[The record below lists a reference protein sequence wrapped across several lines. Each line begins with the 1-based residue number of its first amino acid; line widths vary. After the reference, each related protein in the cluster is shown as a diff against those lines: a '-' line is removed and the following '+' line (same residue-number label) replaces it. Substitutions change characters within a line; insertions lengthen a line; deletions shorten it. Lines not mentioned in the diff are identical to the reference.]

1 MGMDKLVTSKD
12 YPDPRPDETLQEY
25 LPKYTRWLTKELYSR
40 TAFAINFLLSVVND
54 GFFEFKLDDQVA
66 GEDGNWRINVNGAD
80 LRLEHLES
88 GTWVH
93 RGFIYKG
100 S

>member
-1 MGMDKLVTSKD
+1 MDKLVQNKE
-12 YPDPRPDETLQEY
+12 YPDPKPDETLEEY
-25 LPKYTRWLTKELYSR
+25 MPRYTRWITKELYSR
-40 TAFAINFLLSVVND
+40 MAFAINFLLSISND
-54 GFFEFKLDDQVA
+54 GFFEFKLDGQVA
-66 GEDGNWRINVNGAD
+66 GEDGNWRIIVNGAD

-93 RGFIYKG
+93 RGFNFKG